1 MLNYESDIANIGEPA
16 DAAEIIA
23 CARELD
29 EKSVFLEGL
38 SERLNALGVN
48 CIPDDRELMLDE
60 IRQRYKSVLRISCP

>member
-16 DAAEIIA
+16 DDAEIIA

-38 SERLNALGVN
+38 SERLNALGLN
-48 CIPDDRELMLDE
+48 
-60 IRQRYKSVLRISCP
+60 